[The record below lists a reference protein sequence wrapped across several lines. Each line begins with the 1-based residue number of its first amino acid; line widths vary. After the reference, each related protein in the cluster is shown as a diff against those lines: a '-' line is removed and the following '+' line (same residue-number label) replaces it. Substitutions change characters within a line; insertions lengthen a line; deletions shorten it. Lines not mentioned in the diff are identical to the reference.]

1 MISTSEKIFDAIRE
15 EQKLDEAANRDYNR
29 QSLQISE
36 YGDGHDY
43 EANELLQIT
52 NQTRQKDRLDYFT
65 KDSDYYTSLLL
76 YIVSCSSEAGLPP
89 EITTTLEPVRE
100 KC

>member
-29 QSLQISE
+29 QSMQISE
-36 YGDGHDY
+36 YGDGNDY

-52 NQTRQKDRLDYFT
+52 NQTR
-65 KDSDYYTSLLL
+65 
-76 YIVSCSSEAGLPP
+76 
-89 EITTTLEPVRE
+89 
-100 KC
+100 